1 MIRVIVLGASGMLGS
16 MVANVLSQD
25 PQLAVAATVRSESLS
40 RIAGARLRG
49 VEWRIFEAGGPG
61 RLSDLDVLREQE
73 WIVNCI
79 GITKPLIHD
88 DAPADIVR
96 AVRVNAVLPYRIAAQ
111 ASSTGARV
119 IQIATDCVYSGAR
132 GAYQEDDPHDAL
144 DVYGKT
150 KSLGEV
156 PRPRVYHL
164 RCSIVGPEPK
174 EGKSLLEWFCRQPR
188 RARVKG
194 YTNHLWN
201 GVTTLHFA
209 RVTQAIIKTGLEL
222 PLRQHLV
229 PSGVVT
235 KGELLRLFARCYGR
249 GDVEIESVAVERR
262 VDRTLGTRR
271 PDINRTLWTAAG
283 YVEPPGIPEMILEAS
298 RYAYRMA
305 GLGAAA

>member
-1 MIRVIVLGASGMLGS
+1 MIRVIILGASGMLGS

-25 PQLAVAATVRSESLS
+25 PALAVAATVRSQCLS
-40 RIAGARLRG
+40 TIAKARLPG

-61 RLSDLDVLREQE
+61 HRSDLDVLRGQE

-88 DAPADIVR
+88 DTPADVER
-96 AVRVNAVLPYRIAAQ
+96 ALQVNAVLPYRIAAQ
-111 ASSTGARV
+111 AAASGARV

-194 YTNHLWN
+194 YVNHRWN
-201 GVTTLHFA
+201 GVTTLQFA
-209 RVTQAIIKTGLEL
+209 RVTQAIIKTGLDL
-222 PLRQHLV
+222 PIRQHLV

-235 KGELLRLFARCYGR
+235 KDELLRLFARCYGR

-262 VDRTLGTRR
+262 IDRTLGTRR
-271 PDINRTLWTAAG
+271 PDINRALWTAAG
-283 YVEPPGIPEMILEAS
+283 YAEPPGIPEMILEAS

-305 GLGAAA
+305 GLVAAA